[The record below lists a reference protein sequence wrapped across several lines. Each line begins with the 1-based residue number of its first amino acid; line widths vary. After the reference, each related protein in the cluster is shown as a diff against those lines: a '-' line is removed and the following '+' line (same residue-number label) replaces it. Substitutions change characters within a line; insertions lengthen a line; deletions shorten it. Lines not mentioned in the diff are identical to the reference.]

1 MLGDSVFSSSTRV
14 IFYTCEENVR
24 YSGSELSFLDNF
36 KKEASIM
43 GLPRWWRE
51 GDTLR
56 FAQRSKYDMK
66 IALQVYPP

>member
-1 MLGDSVFSSSTRV
+1 VFSSSTRF
-14 IFYTCEENVR
+14 IFYTSDENVR
-24 YSGSELSFLDNF
+24 HTGNELSFLDSF

-56 FAQRSKYDMK
+56 FAQRSKFDMK
-66 IALQVYPP
+66 ITLQVGLL

>member
-1 MLGDSVFSSSTRV
+1 M
-14 IFYTCEENVR
+14 R